1 MASEESQRNVQQYL
15 QGADYPADKEDLIST
30 AKSNDAPQDFIQELE
45 SLVEEGSEYNSYAEV
60 LEALGY
66 EAQEERRGS

>member
-15 QGADYPADKEDLIST
+15 QDVDYPADKEDLIST
-30 AKSNDAPQDFIQELE
+30 AKSNNAPQDVIQELE
-45 SLVEEGSEYNSYAEV
+45 GLAEEGSEYNSYAEV

-66 EAQEERRGS
+66 EKQETS